1 MMTLPH
7 VVAIMPTTESRAKF
21 AALAQMYFERQSYPA
36 HLRELVIVD
45 GPGTIGA
52 KRNKAIWESRR
63 DAVIV
68 HWDDDDWHHS
78 DRIAV
83 QVQAL
88 LRDPMTLMNGM
99 NCGYFFWP
107 SDRQVLRYSNS
118 QQIPSG
124 NPYIMGGTFCYH
136 RTWWDMC
143 PFQDKQIGEDNLF
156 LGTFPRGT
164 VEDLRREDLYVVI
177 RHNGN
182 TGPLA
187 THNATLW
194 QPAAVESLRNIIGKD
209 MENYLDTKTYLVRL
223 SHPYRRHRGDEPTP
237 QAGAVIRVSASELAY
252 LQSKPLRHDE
262 ILGEVP
268 TEGETL
274 PVEEPTIQSEAP
286 TASDVLEELEATP
299 IENTKAV
306 SVSVS

>member
-7 VVAIMPTTESRAKF
+7 VVAIMPTTESRSEF
-21 AALAQMYFERQSYPA
+21 AVLARMYFERQSYPA
-36 HLRELVIVD
+36 HLREIVVVD
-45 GPGTIGA
+45 GAGTIGA
-52 KRNKAIWESRR
+52 KRNKAIAQSPRG
-63 DAVIV
+63 AVII
-68 HWDDDDWHHS
+68 HWDDDDWHHP

-83 QVQAL
+83 QVQRL
-88 LRDPMTLMNGM
+88 LRDPMTLINGM

-136 RTWWDMC
+136 RTWWDRY

-194 QPAAVESLRNIIGKD
+194 RPESIEAVRNIMGND
-209 MENYLDTKTYLVRL
+209 MENYSNAETYLVRL
-223 SHPYRRHRGDEPTP
+223 SHPYRRHRGNEPTP
-237 QAGAVIRVSASELAY
+237 QAGAVIRVSAEELAH
-252 LQSKPLRHDE
+252 LQSQRHRCDE
-262 ILGEVP
+262 VL
-268 TEGETL
+268 
-274 PVEEPTIQSEAP
+274 
-286 TASDVLEELEATP
+286 SDVPAKQVAAEEETPADALDDLGATA